1 MRYVFALRIIINVII
16 AIRSPRSIEEGGNP
30 GTGVAGVI
38 VVVSKVV
45 VGVVSVVVGVV
56 VNVVVGVV
64 VSVVV
69 GVVVSVVAVSGITV

>member
-16 AIRSPRSIEEGGNP
+16 AIRSPMSIEAGGNP
-30 GTGVAGVI
+30 GIGAAGI
-38 VVVSKVV
+38 VVVVSEVV

-64 VSVVV
+64 VC
-69 GVVVSVVAVSGITV
+69 VVAVSGITI